1 MSEQMQA
8 EDTDRRSP
16 LWVQWVT
23 SEGSWRRRELPDGAV
38 LAGLRRGA
46 GRSPG
51 TVPSMW
57 EHHTEDPEKGW
68 PRVGDVSARFAA
80 EHCALVLYG
89 FHQQGQR
96 EPVHQE
102 GARLGKALKS
112 LHAGGRFSEEAIDR
126 RFHGAIASDELN
138 DVAYHLRS
146 LVAQFRSLKRVVP
159 LDYSRLVDDLA
170 MWADVQGRDRVRRRW
185 GLDYHAFGQGPS
197 KVEESNDQAARATVG
212 HQPFE

>member
-1 MSEQMQA
+1 MQT
-8 EDTDRRSP
+8 EDRDRRLP

-23 SEGSWRRRELPDGAV
+23 LEGSWRRRELPDGAV

-57 EHHTEDPEKGW
+57 EHHSEDPEGR
-68 PRVGDVSARFAA
+68 PRVGDVSACFAA

-96 EPVHQE
+96 EPVHQGE
-102 GARLGKALKS
+102 ARLGKALKS

-126 RFHGAIASDELN
+126 RFHAAIASDELN
-138 DVAYHLRS
+138 DVAFHLRS
-146 LVAQFRSLKRVVP
+146 LIAQFRSLKQVVP
-159 LDYSRLVDDLA
+159 LDYSRLVVDLA
-170 MWADVQGRDRVRRRW
+170 MWADVQERDRVRRRW

-197 KVEESNDQAARATVG
+197 DGEEHTDQAAS
-212 HQPFE
+212 